1 MTTGRAVSPDRMVPA
16 DPLAFIVR
24 CIRGHR
30 IFRPYHVNM
39 RLVARRRRP

>member
-1 MTTGRAVSPDRMVPA
+1 MTPDRAVAPDRMVPE
-16 DPLAFIVR
+16 DQLAFIVR

-30 IFRPYHVNM
+30 IVRPYHVNM